1 MVGYYLLEVFFSP
14 LFLMTGR
21 KGVDPKEMGSA
32 EEPKGVER
40 GRSKI
45 SICYLT
51 KESMFNKG
59 KHGRHLKHKL
69 KWNI

>member
-1 MVGYYLLEVFFSP
+1 
-14 LFLMTGR
+14 MTGR